1 MRHHAFAAAMGLVT
15 AAMLAPCS
23 QSQAASADPTGYWY
37 KPDAERES
45 KIQVFKCGAG
55 KSQLCAKIIWL
66 KDPMDSKGKAL
77 HDIRNEDPSM
87 RDRPIVGLTIFSGLA
102 PSAPATWTGKIYN
115 PEDGHTYAAT
125 LTMVTRTQITLRG
138 CKAWLLCG
146 EKQWL
151 RTSAPPAAV
160 PATAPEGTQQIEAS
174 ATPNANAPGA
184 AMATAAASPSP
195 AVPAKTEQAA
205 APATPTVEAA
215 ADQTAPAVEANPAP
229 AAAPAPPAETVA
241 ASSPSA
247 APAPGMQAAVD
258 PAPQAVSQPVA
269 LVSPAPQG
277 GAQSAQKGYGF
288 LNASMTSETAA
299 KYSGEN
305 VSSMF
310 DMTSPL
316 PAQAAATQSAP
327 AQSTAAPAPAVQTAA
342 APPGSSA
349 AQASAATEAADDS
362 VPLPAQK
369 PKVNVK
375 PQAVAAHAS
384 PKPATTA
391 TANADQGAPAPEDMA
406 AAEAD
411 AGTQSAEADTAQA
424 EQVPLTR
431 RQLRKLRRQQELEAG
446 EREPFLPWLR

>member
-45 KIQVFKCGAG
+45 KIQVSRCGAS
-55 KSQLCAKIIWL
+55 KAQLCAKIIWL

-87 RDRPIVGLTIFSGLA
+87 RDRPIVGLTIFAGLT

-125 LTMVTRTQITLRG
+125 LTMVSRTQITLRG

-160 PATAPEGTQQIEAS
+160 PATAPEGTEQIEAS
-174 ATPNANAPGA
+174 AKPDANAPA
-184 AMATAAASPSP
+184 AATATAAASP

-205 APATPTVEAA
+205 APAAPTVEAA
-215 ADQTAPAVEANPAP
+215 ADQAAPAVDANPAP
-229 AAAPAPPAETVA
+229 AAAPAPPAEAVA
-241 ASSPSA
+241 AASPSA
-247 APAPGMQAAVD
+247 APAPAMQAAVE
-258 PAPQAVSQPVA
+258 PAPSMSQPVA

-277 GAQSAQKGYGF
+277 EEQRTQKGYGF
-288 LNASMTSETAA
+288 LNASMTSETAT

-310 DMTSPL
+310 NMTSPI
-316 PAQAAATQSAP
+316 PAQAATQGTPTQGAASSAP
-327 AQSTAAPAPAVQTAA
+327 ATQTAA
-342 APPGSSA
+342 VSA
-349 AQASAATEAADDS
+349 APTAQPSAATQAAAADP
-362 VPLPAQK
+362 VPLPEQK
-369 PKVNVK
+369 PKVKVK
-375 PQAVAAHAS
+375 PQAVAAKS
-384 PKPATTA
+384 TPKTTTTAAAPATD
-391 TANADQGAPAPEDMA
+391 DQGAPVPDDGMA
-406 AAEAD
+406 AQAD
-411 AGTQSAEADTAQA
+411 AGTQSAQADAT
-424 EQVPLTR
+424 EVEPVPLTR
-431 RQLRKLRRQQELEAG
+431 RQMRKLRRQQEQQ
-446 EREPFLPWLR
+446 EPFLPWLR